1 MLRNGN
7 LLLQTSWPLV
17 TAEERRA
24 RLEEETEEEE
34 DEHKKNESLDGE
46 KYNHEPGNIKGDDDE
61 GGHLDHHVEEVEPL
75 ELPPAGHLR
84 LRLVPEDK
92 VPDPLQVT
100 SRLSQ
105 VSKYRIDTWQ

>member
-1 MLRNGN
+1 MEIFCFRLA
-7 LLLQTSWPLV
+7 WPLV

-24 RLEEETEEEE
+24 RLEEETEEKE
-34 DEHKKNESLDGE
+34 DEQKTNESLDGE
-46 KYNHEPGNIKGDDDE
+46 KYEQEPGDGDDDE

-92 VPDPLQVT
+92 VPNPLQVT